1 MATIARFNPLLSMT
15 SSDFDKGIT
24 LPVKEGDALTR
35 LSAATTALAEAR
47 TLDDVKRIIDIAE
60 AARTYARAAKLGL
73 EAANYAA
80 EIKLR
85 AERKAGEMFSQ
96 LEKSEGGRPQKT
108 ADSVSAVSEYRQTID
123 EVDVNER
130 VVRRWQ
136 TENDVPEE
144 VFEQHLAEVKADGD
158 ELSTAGLLR
167 VAKKLKRKKIRQ
179 DITIE
184 PTSNGVLFTLY
195 HEPIC
200 NLDTRIEP
208 ASLDAIVTDPP
219 YPREYLPVYEQ
230 LARFAAYA
238 LKPGGSLVVMVGQSY
253 LPEIL
258 AAMCPIITYQWT
270 AAYLTPGGQAVQLWQ
285 RKVNAFWKPLLWFVQ
300 GEYSG
305 KWIGDVAKSPPNHND
320 KRFHDWG
327 QSELG
332 MVDIL
337 ERFTNPGE
345 LVCDPFLGAGTT
357 ALAAVQLGRRFVG
370 ADIDNEQVMI
380 AQGRLGAQHD

>member
-1 MATIARFNPLLSMT
+1 MKRGEAGRPLKNPDHDDRDLSEYQQA
-15 SSDFDKGIT
+15 IT
-24 LPVKEGDALTR
+24 DA
-35 LSAATTALAEAR
+35 E
-47 TLDDVKRIIDIAE
+47 IAE
-60 AARTYARAAKLGL
+60 G
-73 EAANYAA
+73 
-80 EIKLR
+80 
-85 AERKAGEMFSQ
+85 
-96 LEKSEGGRPQKT
+96 T
-108 ADSVSAVSEYRQTID
+108 A
-123 EVDVNER
+123 
-130 VVRRWQ
+130 RRWQ
-136 TENDVPEE
+136 QIADLPET
-144 VFEQHLAEVKADGD
+144 VFEQYISDVTGSEK
-158 ELSTAGLLR
+158 ELTSAGAL
-167 VAKKLKRKKIRQ
+167 KISKDLKRQKTRQ
-179 DITIE
+179 DIALE
-184 PTSNGVLFTLY
+184 PPPGGALVTLY

-219 YPREYLPVYEQ
+219 YPHEYLPVYEQ

-300 GEYSG
+300 GEYTG

-337 ERFTNPGE
+337 ERFTEPGQ

-370 ADIDNEQVMI
+370 SDIDNGQVMI